1 MRRALKFLHTMS
13 AIGIA
18 GGMAA
23 YMLVLASAPEVA
35 SLEAYA
41 NVRQSLAVVSKWLIL
56 PSMLVVLVSGL
67 LAIAVHYPFAE
78 APWVW
83 AKALSGIVVFKAAL
97 LSVDGPA
104 QRAAE
109 VSARAMAGEI
119 DAARLASLMHDEW
132 GSFWMLLALSAA
144 NVALAIWRPRFGVRG
159 K

>member
-1 MRRALKFLHTMS
+1 MKFLHTLS

-23 YMLVLASAPEVA
+23 YMLVLASAPEIA

-41 NVRQSLAVVSKWLIL
+41 DMRESLAAVSKWLIL

-83 AKALSGIVVFKAAL
+83 AKAFSGIVVFEAAL

-109 VSARAMAGEI
+109 ASTRAMAGEI
-119 DAARLASLMHDEW
+119 DAARLASLVHDEW